1 MMRAVR
7 KERQEM
13 TRKMMVKNSISK
25 VWQKG
30 AYDEGGEEVGR
41 DRR

>member
-13 TRKMMVKNSISK
+13 TRMMMVKK

-30 AYDEGGEEVGR
+30 AYDEGEERERGR
-41 DRR
+41 R